1 VRTAVA
7 SGKLDTV
14 RLLLAKAERAAT
26 PEEAAAYTAKAAEI
40 AARHGID
47 TAMLAAAGAVHD
59 EISGTRVEVDGLFAD
74 EKAYLAVWV
83 ARAVDCRT
91 RGSQNP
97 ETGRMTGVTFY
108 GHASDR
114 ERAVLLY
121 TSLLLQA
128 MRLVVRTRPKKR
140 GESLTDYR
148 RSWLQAFAVTVGK
161 RLQEAKEDAV
171 SEHDEQRPAEPSAAL
186 VLAGRRAGVD
196 RAYAQAFPNTEKV
209 KMSGQLSGDGA
220 RAGARAGRRASLDTA
235 TPLAGPDEDQ

>member
-1 VRTAVA
+1 VA
-7 SGKLDTV
+7 GRKLDTV

-47 TAMLAAAGAVHD
+47 TALLAAAGAVHD
-59 EISGTRVEVDGLFAD
+59 EIAGTRVDVSGSIFAD

-83 ARAVDCRT
+83 ARAADCRT
-91 RGSQNP
+91 RGNQNAQ
-97 ETGRMTGVTFY
+97 TGKVTSVTLY

-128 MRLVVRTRPKKR
+128 MRLVAKTRPRNR
-140 GESLTDYR
+140 GESLTEYR
-148 RSWLQAFAVTVGK
+148 RSWLRAFAVTVGQ
-161 RLQEAKEDAV
+161 RLQAAKEDAV
-171 SEHDEQRPAEPSAAL
+171 SDHDEQRPAEPSAAL

-196 RAYAQAFPNTEKV
+196 RAYARAYPNSEQV
-209 KMSGQLSGDGA
+209 RMSATLSGDGA

-235 TPLAGPDEDQ
+235 TPLPAPDEGR